1 MYLKISF
8 FLSVGNTTVVK
19 KKKKKKKLGKRSVVS
34 KPGIKT
40 ADKEIIGKKFY
51 LILRLT
57 PNSLKQ

>member
-1 MYLKISF
+1 M
-8 FLSVGNTTVVK
+8 VK

-51 LILRLT
+51 LIIRLT